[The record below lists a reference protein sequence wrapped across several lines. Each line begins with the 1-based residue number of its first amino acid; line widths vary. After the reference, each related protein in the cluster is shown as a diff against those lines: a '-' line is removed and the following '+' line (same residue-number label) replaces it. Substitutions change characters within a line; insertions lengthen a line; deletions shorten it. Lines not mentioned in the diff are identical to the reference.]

1 MEFDLVFEGGG
12 AKGLAFAGALNAFEK
27 RGYRTRRV
35 IGTSTGSILACLVA
49 AGFDSAESLAAINE
63 RTPDGRA
70 RFASFL
76 HIPSFDDDR
85 LTDNMRNWFKT
96 ELDNPAVPNLVEP
109 FVDQIIGGLARRDI
123 FRHLV
128 SLLLWGGWYS
138 GDVLLGWLCEK
149 LDSNGRNLGSTNLLE
164 FHQRTGRDLSVVA
177 SDITSREM
185 LVLNHRTAPQCPT
198 IQAVRMSMSC
208 PFAWQEVVWK
218 PEWGLYRGRDLS
230 GHVVVDGGLLSNF
243 PIDLFVSRDEYID
256 EVMGEE
262 SASENVI
269 GLLLDDY
276 TPVPG
281 TEEARSDPSLV
292 NRLLD
297 SVDLLELMKFR
308 VSGMAETLLSA
319 HDKTIIDTY
328 ADLVCKLPAKG
339 YGVLE
344 FDMPMPRVEAIL
356 KAGEETMEAFFQ
368 KDQSKYPLPEGKN

>member
-12 AKGLAFAGALNAFEK
+12 AKGLAFAGALLAFEK
-27 RGYRTRRV
+27 RGYKTRRV

-49 AGFDSAESLAAINE
+49 AGFNSAESLAAVNE
-63 RTPDGRA
+63 RLPDGRA

-76 HIPSFDDDR
+76 HTPTLDDDN
-85 LTDNMRNWFKT
+85 LTDNLRFWFKT
-96 ELDNPAVPNLVEP
+96 ELDNPAVPNLIEP
-109 FVDQIIGGLARRDI
+109 FVDQIMGGMVRRDL

-138 GDVLLGWLCEK
+138 GDVLLSWLGEK
-149 LDSNGRNLGSTNLLE
+149 LDENGRELGDTTLLE
-164 FHQRTGRDLSVVA
+164 FYQRTGRDLSVVA
-177 SDITSREM
+177 SDITNREM
-185 LVLNHRTAPQCPT
+185 LVLNHRTAPGCPT
-198 IQAVRMSMSC
+198 VQAVRMSMSC

-218 PEWGLYRGRDLS
+218 PEWGSYRGRDLN

-243 PIDLFVSRDEYID
+243 PIDLFVSSDEYID
-256 EVMGEE
+256 EVMGEG

-269 GLLLDDY
+269 GLLLDDN

-281 TEEARSDPSLV
+281 AGDLPPNPSLV
-292 NRLLD
+292 NRLLER
-297 SVDLLELMKFR
+297 VDLLELMKFR

-319 HDKTIIDTY
+319 HDKTIMDAY
-328 ADLVCKLPAKG
+328 QQLVCKLPAKG

-356 KAGEETMEAFFQ
+356 KAGEETMEAFFNQ
-368 KDQSKYPLPEGKN
+368 DPVKYPRPG

>member
-12 AKGLAFAGALNAFEK
+12 AKGLAFAGALLAFEK
-27 RGYRTRRV
+27 RGYKTRRV

-49 AGFDSAESLAAINE
+49 AGFSSAESLAAINE
-63 RTPDGRA
+63 RLPDGRS

-76 HIPSFDDDR
+76 HTPTLDDDN
-85 LTDNMRNWFKT
+85 LTGNMRYWFKT
-96 ELDNPAVPNLVEP
+96 ELDNPAVPNLIEP
-109 FVDQIIGGLARRDI
+109 FVDQIMKGMERREL

-138 GDVLLGWLCEK
+138 GDVLLKWLGEK
-149 LDSNGRNLGSTNLLE
+149 LDENGRDLGSSTLLE
-164 FHQRTGRDLSVVA
+164 FYQRTERDLSVVA
-177 SDITSREM
+177 SDITDQEM
-185 LVLNHRTAPQCPT
+185 LVLNHRTAPECPT
-198 IQAVRMSMSC
+198 VQAVHMSMSC

-218 PEWGLYRGRDLS
+218 PEWGSYRGRDLS

-243 PIDLFVSRDEYID
+243 PIDLFVSSDEYID
-256 EVMGEE
+256 EVMGEG

-269 GLLLDDY
+269 GLLLDDN

-281 TEEARSDPSLV
+281 AVDLPPHPSLM
-292 NRLLD
+292 NRLLER
-297 SVDLLELMKFR
+297 VDLLELMKFR

-319 HDKTIIDTY
+319 HDKTIMDAY
-328 ADLVCKLPAKG
+328 QNLVCKLPAKG

-356 KAGEETMEAFFQ
+356 KAGEETMEAFFNL
-368 KDQSKYPLPEGKN
+368 DPAKYPMPG